1 MWFDKQDLG
10 NRKQIYSLS
19 EKKSN
24 LKNDYVRNRNDL
36 NLKKKYDDFDTYLKG
51 DNSFGQVF
59 VVKDSN
65 FDNNAPKYKKRQVVS
80 LGVKKGYMTAV
91 PIYKNKYVV
100 ELSNFD
106 NCRSINLNN
115 LRSIS
120 LNNVYEKDQFG
131 SYTSN
136 STLTKNEK
144 DLIKKKLSG
153 DYHY

>member
-1 MWFDKQDLG
+1 M
-10 NRKQIYSLS
+10 
-19 EKKSN
+19 
-24 LKNDYVRNRNDL
+24 
-36 NLKKKYDDFDTYLKG
+36 
-51 DNSFGQVF
+51 F

-131 SYTSN
+131 SYTSIV
-136 STLTKNEK
+136 L
-144 DLIKKKLSG
+144 
-153 DYHY
+153 

>member
-24 LKNDYVRNRNDL
+24 LKNDYVRNKNDL

-59 VVKDSN
+59 VVKD
-65 FDNNAPKYKKRQVVS
+65 
-80 LGVKKGYMTAV
+80 
-91 PIYKNKYVV
+91 
-100 ELSNFD
+100 SNFD